1 MEQLVNY
8 KRRVASRFLPL
19 EGDSAQQDLPESE
32 AFIYSQKLD
41 GHLGFAVVEGDSVQ
55 FYNRSGTA
63 LNLPALAAAF
73 PRLDGIWAGELYM
86 SAGRSRAFQVAT
98 AVASG
103 GEGLAFA
110 VFDAVHALEQST
122 TERIELVERT
132 IPAGERVHPVAWA
145 RTDSRKE
152 ILARYQEALEAG
164 QEGLIVVPAHGLGYK
179 LKPIIELDVTVL
191 GYSMKED
198 GSGIRSLL
206 VGLMDDEG
214 VWQVVA
220 SVGGG
225 YNEDDRAIWLQKL
238 EPMVT
243 DGDILLVAKNRLA
256 YKWVRPEIVIQIKCI
271 EAIVED
277 ATGTIWKE
285 RLRYDG
291 EAGYLSQGKRP
302 GVSLLSPV
310 FQHQRSDKQPG
321 ADDTGLRQ
329 VSDRVEI
336 GEATATASE
345 GAEQA
350 GEVLFRK
357 VYTKS
362 GKGGVAVRK
371 FVGVRTHRDGARFP
385 AYYVFFTDFSAGR
398 KDPLKTDISLAADEA
413 GLQRQLEALEAENVK
428 KGWELAGG

>member
-41 GHLGFAVVEGDSVQ
+41 GHLGFAVVEGDRVQ
-55 FYNRSGTA
+55 FYNRSGVA
-63 LNLPALAAAF
+63 LNLPSLAAAF
-73 PRLDGIWAGELYM
+73 PRIDGIWAGELYM
-86 SAGRSRAFQVAT
+86 RAGRSRAFQVAT
-98 AVASG
+98 AVANG
-103 GEGLAFA
+103 GDELGFA
-110 VFDAVHALEQST
+110 VFDAVHALEQSP

-132 IPAGERVHPVAWA
+132 IPAGERVHAVAWA
-145 RTDSRKE
+145 RTDSRTE

-277 ATGTIWKE
+277 ASGIIWKE
-285 RLRYDG
+285 RLRYADDT
-291 EAGYLSQGKRP
+291 GYRSQGKRP

-336 GEATATASE
+336 GEAAVASE
-345 GAEQA
+345 GTEQA

-371 FVGVRTHRDGARFP
+371 FVGVRTHRDDGRFP

-413 GLQRQLEALEAENVK
+413 ELHRQLAALETENVK